1 MYDVTCFLYI
11 PLLRSNISCEDVLGM
26 PMAVDEGG
34 DGANSFYVRE
44 SFQSPTWQACFE
56 SKSTQQKHNKR
67 IRAALLDGDGLRATI
82 KDFAK
87 ARGQRPQNR
96 GSSVRTSIACRHELL
111 GSLV

>member
-1 MYDVTCFLYI
+1 
-11 PLLRSNISCEDVLGM
+11 
-26 PMAVDEGG
+26 MAVGEVG
-34 DGANSFYVRE
+34 DGANSCPVENSPRA
-44 SFQSPTWQACFE
+44 PTWQACFE